1 MFVEI
6 APNTEGLVHIS
17 EIAPF
22 RIESVNGILNVGD
35 RVPVI
40 IKKIDEKKRINLS
53 IKDVDPNF
61 VKNPKKK
68 V

>member
-1 MFVEI
+1 EI

-40 IKKIDEKKRINLS
+40 IKKIDEKNRINLS